1 MKCFVCGSEAP
12 GEVCNQCVRTE
23 RNLFHK
29 DWDYKEGF
37 IMKKVE
43 NYRVDVS
50 SYRIS
55 GTGMISNSDKGLV
68 ARLDAFNHYVGNIES
83 VEKKPYNG
91 KDAVMIHYKNPNTQ
105 MERFIF
111 FVNLNAEEGLR
122 NAVIEAKKDLEASAR
137 ASSMGMLSGGTPA
150 PAAPAPTAPTP
161 VATPQPAAPAQAP
174 TQAPT
179 PVAAAPNPAPAQ
191 AVSGDMAIKLKKLQV
206 LLDSGILTQEE
217 YDNEK
222 RKMGF

>member
-1 MKCFVCGSEAP
+1 ML
-12 GEVCNQCVRTE
+12 VR
-23 RNLFHK
+23 
-29 DWDYKEGF
+29 
-37 IMKKVE
+37 
-43 NYRVDVS
+43 RV
-50 SYRIS
+50 YALR
-55 GTGMISNSDKGLV
+55 
-68 ARLDAFNHYVGNIES
+68 
-83 VEKKPYNG
+83 
-91 KDAVMIHYKNPNTQ
+91 
-105 MERFIF
+105 IF

>member
-37 IMKKVE
+37 ILKKVE